1 MGRRT
6 TNAPSDLRPQP
17 AGILPEAADA
27 DQDEPERGP
36 LRRCLVTR
44 ERLAKEAMIR
54 FVLGPDR
61 NLVPDLAE
69 RLPGRGMWLSAKAD
83 VLEQA
88 IRRGAFAKAA
98 RGEVLAPPDL
108 RATVEDGLRGRIRDL
123 VGFARRA
130 GQAVSG
136 WQAAR
141 EWLQAGRAGLLVQ
154 AADGSPAE
162 KARLIGHRQV
172 PVVDPL
178 AGSELGALFG
188 RDRAVHVAIAP
199 GRLAERIAAEAA
211 RLAGVIPAAGTGGA
225 TPPGEARQGN
235 SRRGGRKP
243 GDSPARPDDTFA
255 PQGVKHGGRD
265 GATGGTRRFRGT
277 E

>member
-1 MGRRT
+1 M
-6 TNAPSDLRPQP
+6 L
-17 AGILPEAADA
+17 
-27 DQDEPERGP
+27 
-36 LRRCLVTR
+36 
-44 ERLAKEAMIR
+44 R

-61 NLVPDLAE
+61 ILVPDLGE

-83 VLEQA
+83 VIEQA

-141 EWLQAGRAGLLVQ
+141 EWLQAGRVGLLVQ

-162 KARLIGHRQV
+162 KARLLGHRQL
-172 PVVDPL
+172 PVAEPL
-178 AGSELGALFG
+178 SGAELGAPFG
-188 RDRAVHVAIAP
+188 RDRSVHVAIAR

-211 RLAGVIPAAGTGGA
+211 RLAGVSAAA
-225 TPPGEARQGN
+225 TETTPRGSAPPG
-235 SRRGGRKP
+235 GGRKP
-243 GDSPARPDDTFA
+243 GRDPVRPDQRA
-255 PQGVKHGGRD
+255 PRDAQYRGRD
-265 GATGGTRRFRGT
+265 GAADGSQ
-277 E
+277 